1 MRICHSTPS
10 ENCTPVDPNTW
21 RLTKY
26 KPGRSSGME
35 VSACTWYATGIPS
48 FYHQSFVQ
56 FSEPCP
62 HFKDP
67 SPHSFA
73 PTLNQK
79 VSLWQGDITRLEIG
93 AIVNAA
99 NSSLLGGGG
108 VDGAIHKAAGSSL
121 RDECATLGGCNTGDA
136 KLTSGWV
143 ENAHCV

>member
-1 MRICHSTPS
+1 
-10 ENCTPVDPNTW
+10 
-21 RLTKY
+21 
-26 KPGRSSGME
+26 ME
-35 VSACTWYATGIPS
+35 VSAPVALLAYPLFI
-48 FYHQSFVQ
+48 YHLSFVQ
-56 FSEPCP
+56 FPEPCP

-67 SPHSFA
+67 SPYSFA

-136 KLTSGWV
+136 KLTSG
-143 ENAHCV
+143 